1 MAEQYYNTQNV
12 LNLPKV
18 ETINATDYLIVQD
31 ANNNTQT
38 SLLQFQN
45 FVIGLDNV
53 TFGETLTTH
62 TNDIFDLNI
71 KTDKLSSLLSS
82 TKEEIYTLSSY
93 VDDTIVNDMMGD
105 TNELTVDVGESK
117 KTLVNSCNS
126 LQDQLSNILSTISTS
141 KLNEIETIQDDIAN
155 IKKFLS
161 DMLTDLAA
169 PSTITVTTLSTTFK
183 NYNGKKIDYDII
195 G

>member
-38 SLLQFQN
+38 SLLQFKN

-53 TFGETLTTH
+53 VFGETITTH

-71 KTDKLSSLLSS
+71 KTDKLSSSLSS
-82 TKEEIYTLSSY
+82 MNLYTLN
-93 VDDTIVNDMMGD
+93 T
-105 TNELTVDVGESK
+105 
-117 KTLVNSCNS
+117 S
-126 LQDQLSNILSTISTS
+126 L
-141 KLNEIETIQDDIAN
+141 
-155 IKKFLS
+155 
-161 DMLTDLAA
+161 
-169 PSTITVTTLSTTFK
+169 
-183 NYNGKKIDYDII
+183 
-195 G
+195 

>member
-38 SLLQFQN
+38 SLLQFKN

-53 TFGETLTTH
+53 VFGETITTH

-71 KTDKLSSLLSS
+71 KTDKLSSSLSS
-82 TKEEIYTLSSY
+82 TNEEMYTLSSY
-93 VDDTIVNDMMGD
+93 VNDTVVDDMIGD

-126 LQDQLSNILSTISTS
+126 LQGQLSDISTNIS
-141 KLNEIETIQDDIAN
+141 KLNEIEAIQNDIAN
-155 IKKFLS
+155 IKKLLS
-161 DMLTDLAA
+161 NMLTDLAA
-169 PSTITVTTLSTTFK
+169 PTTITVATLSTTFK
-183 NYNGKKIDYDII
+183 NYNGKKYEYGIS
-195 G
+195 